1 VCELSAQL
9 TSFTGKYMCVGDVA
23 SIGPGPAAM
32 SATSRYAVPPEP
44 RMAEG
49 PTEC

>member
-1 VCELSAQL
+1 
-9 TSFTGKYMCVGDVA
+9 MCVGDVA
-23 SIGPGPAAM
+23 SSGPGPAAM
-32 SATSRYAVPPEP
+32 PASRYAVPPEP